1 MTEYTTTFFAK
12 MEAMADELIDVIDEQ
27 GRVLRQALKSEA
39 HKHGWL
45 HATVI
50 ACMRS
55 GDDWLLVRQTP
66 DRQDAG
72 QLVAPVGGHVQ
83 AGEAELAALFREA
96 EEELGIKNLRPQLV
110 GRARFHRQVLGRDE
124 NHLFVVYEITTNDT
138 VVLGSEAESIEQFTV
153 AQLKQLIHETPD
165 AIGEAHYF
173 VLEHFYPHY
182 LPSNWQPRWKLDIVK
197 RKHYG

>member
-1 MTEYTTTFFAK
+1 MK
-12 MEAMADELIDVIDEQ
+12 AMADELVDIIHEN
-27 GRVLRQALKSEA
+27 GRVKRQALKSEA

-55 GDDWLLVRQTP
+55 GNDWLLVRQTP

-83 AGEAELAALFREA
+83 AGETDLAALFREA
-96 EEELGIKNLRPQLV
+96 QEELGIRNFTHKLV
-110 GRARFHRQVLGRDE
+110 GRARFHRQVIGRDE
-124 NHLFVVYEITTNDT
+124 NHLFVVFEISTADEII
-138 VVLGSEAESIEQFTV
+138 LGSEAEAIERFSID
-153 AQLKQLIHETPD
+153 QLKHMIQKTPYM
-165 AIGEAHYF
+165 IGEAHYF

-182 LPSNWQPRWKLDIVK
+182 LPSNWQPRWKL
-197 RKHYG
+197 